1 MDRPESHLTAK
12 GKQVRSE
19 TSGQDTRSWSDSII
33 DQTRHCHW
41 RLSRKEKRKMETERE
56 ERRGRMSQEP
66 DDLVLTDGDTLEDE
80 GGGGN
85 ASLDQTGFL
94 LARLQEL
101 KAWQKEQEI
110 KLLREQREEMVKIQA
125 TGAGDED
132 HEVLPHPHHPLLMS
146 FEGAVPMQSSG
157 EDPICKVLI

>member
-1 MDRPESHLTAK
+1 
-12 GKQVRSE
+12 
-19 TSGQDTRSWSDSII
+19 
-33 DQTRHCHW
+33 
-41 RLSRKEKRKMETERE
+41 METERE
-56 ERRGRMSQEP
+56 ERRGRMSQEEP
-66 DDLVLTDGDTLEDE
+66 DDLVLTDED
-80 GGGGN
+80 GGGN

-125 TGAGDED
+125 TGAGAGAED
-132 HEVLPHPHHPLLMS
+132 HEGLPHPHHSLLMP